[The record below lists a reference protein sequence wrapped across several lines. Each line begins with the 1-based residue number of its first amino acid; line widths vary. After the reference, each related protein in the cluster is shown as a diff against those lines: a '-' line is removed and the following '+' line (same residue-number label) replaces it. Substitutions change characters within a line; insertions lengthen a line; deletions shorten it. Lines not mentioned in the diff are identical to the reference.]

1 MGAKVLKSLGLIID
15 VIFVS
20 LVMCVSIFSSYLVA
34 EIFEQIKGRQI
45 NTSSLRELTIVLTP
59 WMFVLIYSRHIY
71 IYRLKAKMGKL
82 SNFGFMKPRK
92 SKRKLSS
99 ARSNSKEPN

>member
-1 MGAKVLKSLGLIID
+1 MGARVLKSLGVIID

-20 LVMCVSIFSSYLVA
+20 IVICVSIFCSHLVA

-45 NTSSLRELTIVLTP
+45 NTSSLKELILILAP

-71 IYRLKAKMGKL
+71 VYRLKAKMGNL
-82 SNFGFMKPRK
+82 SNFGFMKPRQRK
-92 SKRKLSS
+92 QSTGSK
-99 ARSNSKEPN
+99 